1 MDNSHTKDES
11 SSDGD
16 SSSLKD
22 SSNKFIDDNS
32 IISDASKRKLLES
45 ESAASN
51 PYKKARFSWQVK
63 GSKEKNVELT
73 TDVPIISPENISETF
88 DSENVKPASDIL
100 QPISGA
106 SHREEERQPS
116 VSNQAGYE
124 DRQPFNVSNQG
135 YEVRQ
140 PSNVSNQHLEV
151 RQPSN
156 VSNSHHEV
164 RQPSNVSNSH
174 HEVRQPSNGSNSH
187 HEVRQPSHVSNSHH
201 EVRQPSDLINQG
213 YQVRQPPN
221 LSNQQLFHAMDF
233 DPPSALQT
241 DNQRDMGSSTI
252 PQEHL
257 DILSGYL
264 DNTRAN
270 PRSLSNPPRIKHV
283 STSLHACMVN
293 AIVPVITPIAN
304 ANPNLPTASV
314 SVIAPNNTTDNST
327 NHGVRER
334 VEFQDAL
341 RGMHRPNLSEYE
353 KWEKKNAAG
362 AIVDNVFNK
371 TLEEMGISPDAA
383 SNRRSMDRTAVE
395 NQSILAAISSQGLTA
410 NRTERTEP
418 TAGRSEPT
426 AERSEPTAERSEPTA
441 EGSEVRNDFEYL
453 RQNRAVFNRTFER
466 LGMRRYDVIQRHIPN
481 RQGAQTNTVIAQNQV
496 QTENLATQTSD
507 DIVSSQ
513 HNENSG
519 SCVHDKVN
527 VESGISHLETD
538 VSASRGYRAELN
550 VRVENIPTS
559 STASESDITS
569 CTENEQVNVDTHTD
583 NDVNE
588 IPRGNESKEKDVG
601 VSENVLNLALSAAIQ
616 SQGLSLK

>member
-11 SSDGD
+11 ASDGD

-63 GSKEKNVELT
+63 GSKEKNDELT
-73 TDVPIISPENISETF
+73 TDVPIISPEDISETF
-88 DSENVKPASDIL
+88 DLENVKPASDIL

-106 SHREEERQPS
+106 SHREEEERQPS

-151 RQPSN
+151 RQPST

-164 RQPSNVSNSH
+164 KQPSNVSNSH
-174 HEVRQPSNGSNSH
+174 HEVRQPSNVSNSH

-213 YQVRQPPN
+213 YEVRQPPN

-241 DNQRDMGSSTI
+241 DNQRDNSSSTI

-257 DILSGYL
+257 DILSDYL
-264 DNTRAN
+264 DNTSRAN

-314 SVIAPNNTTDNST
+314 SVIAPNNTTNNST

-410 NRTERTEP
+410 NRTER
-418 TAGRSEPT
+418 SEPT
-426 AERSEPTAERSEPTA
+426 AERSEATA
-441 EGSEVRNDFEYL
+441 EGSEVQNDFEYL

-481 RQGAQTNTVIAQNQV
+481 RQGAQTNPGIAQNQV
-496 QTENLATQTSD
+496 QTENLATQTTD

-527 VESGISHLETD
+527 VESGISHLET
-538 VSASRGYRAELN
+538 ASRGYRAELN

-559 STASESDITS
+559 STASESGITS
-569 CTENEQVNVDTHTD
+569 CTENEHVNVDTHRD
-583 NDVNE
+583 NDVSE
-588 IPRGNESKEKDVG
+588 ILRGNESKEKDVG